1 MASTLLD
8 FTTSTHLTAAGD
20 SQPFLQAGGLPS
32 TYTMGR
38 QDEKWRDEEK
48 AWLVKQYETPEVQAI
63 FKEAQGKFL
72 HEAAKYVYTLYKAEW
87 TAPLQIEPESKY
99 RARLSNARG
108 EQKKE
113 IIRKPAES
121 PEQAQARVESRE
133 LVC

>member
-1 MASTLLD
+1 
-8 FTTSTHLTAAGD
+8 
-20 SQPFLQAGGLPS
+20 
-32 TYTMGR
+32 MGR